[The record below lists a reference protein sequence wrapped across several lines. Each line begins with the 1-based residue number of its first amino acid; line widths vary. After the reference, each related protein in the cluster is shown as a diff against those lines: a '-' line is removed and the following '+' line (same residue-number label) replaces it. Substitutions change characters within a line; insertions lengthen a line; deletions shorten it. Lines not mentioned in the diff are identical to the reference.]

1 MVIFLVFGFSDDGFS
16 EFCHEV
22 SKSQRFFKFF
32 LFLKSVFLIYFHF
45 IGIWI
50 LNYWNF
56 CLNLIF
62 ELELV
67 TVFLE
72 HRLKKFYK
80 SLKTYLNFST
90 Q

>member
-45 IGIWI
+45 T
-50 LNYWNF
+50 WNLDF
-56 CLNLIF
+56 KLLEFLFEFEF
-62 ELELV
+62 ELAFDFCTFDNYLV
-67 TVFLE
+67 D
-72 HRLKKFYK
+72 
-80 SLKTYLNFST
+80 FSP
-90 Q
+90 